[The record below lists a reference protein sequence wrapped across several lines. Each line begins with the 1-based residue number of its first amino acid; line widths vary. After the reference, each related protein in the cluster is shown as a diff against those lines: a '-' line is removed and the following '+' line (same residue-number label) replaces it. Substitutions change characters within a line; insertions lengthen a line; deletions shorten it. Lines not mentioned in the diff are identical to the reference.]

1 MRLPQKFNIYEKF
14 QSIADIKTSFGT
26 LKISRERA
34 YKYFS
39 FLISL
44 SFTQRDLETEL
55 STTKEINL
63 IQFQDL
69 LESLAK
75 RVYPAQPP
83 RVAYENFLLLLSKR
97 PHIIS
102 RIPESTQAP
111 NQSFITRNQ
120 LGRLS
125 LVPLLGI
132 PLLLISGE
140 KSTDLE
146 NSPANSFLKVYP
158 NTTAAAKDRNN
169 ELANKLS
176 MEASTKFFSQPI
188 QLVSSQ
194 DQSELQ
200 DLTQQYQDTS
210 FFAPSY
216 EFMEEQETVRE
227 RLEKEVL
234 KTERLWRDAGRP
246 TNEQVYKNYERALD
260 EFILFIEN
268 ELAKKDQG
276 KQLSEPQ
283 RLLNEV
289 LRKRK
294 LLELNE
300 NPEEIP
306 RLEKQVIAAETAYIK
321 SVSFVRGAMNNLFPS
336 DGSPFIDGILRD
348 ITREKWIR
356 AGFPVGKFDSLKQLK
371 YKTSLKEAYSQSL
384 RS

>member
-1 MRLPQKFNIYEKF
+1 
-14 QSIADIKTSFGT
+14 
-26 LKISRERA
+26 
-34 YKYFS
+34 
-39 FLISL
+39 
-44 SFTQRDLETEL
+44 
-55 STTKEINL
+55 
-63 IQFQDL
+63 
-69 LESLAK
+69 
-75 RVYPAQPP
+75 
-83 RVAYENFLLLLSKR
+83 
-97 PHIIS
+97 
-102 RIPESTQAP
+102 
-111 NQSFITRNQ
+111 
-120 LGRLS
+120 

-132 PLLLISGE
+132 PLLLLSGE
-140 KSTDLE
+140 KSTDLA

-158 NTTAAAKDRNN
+158 NTTAAAKDRNS

-194 DQSELQ
+194 DQSELE
-200 DLTQQYQDTS
+200 DLTQQATS

-216 EFMEEQETVRE
+216 EFMEEVVPEKQETVRE
-227 RLEKEVL
+227 RLEKEVVR
-234 KTERLWRDAGRP
+234 TERLWRDAGRP

-276 KQLSEPQ
+276 KLLSEPE

-294 LLELNE
+294 LLELNK

-356 AGFPVGKFDSLKQLK
+356 AGFPVEKFDSLKQLK